1 MQPVKI
7 ELPDGKRII
16 ITPDADP
23 EIVAMFQRAF
33 ERMAKGEGESK

>member
-16 ITPDADP
+16 ITKDADP
-23 EIVAMFQRAF
+23 EIVAMFQTVF
-33 ERMAKGEGESK
+33 EKLTREGWFK